1 MPRGSIVKD
10 SSDILCMAIYTGSST
25 KLAQNMGKYKF
36 KRSILHSR
44 FNNVLKFNFIALL
57 VTIAAFCLCN
67 RFWTHEAYGKH
78 WYI

>member
-25 KLAQNMGKYKF
+25 KLVQNMGEYKF

-44 FNNVLKFNFIALL
+44 LNIILTFNFVVLMVGIS
-57 VTIAAFCLCN
+57 LCN
-67 RFWTHEAYGKH
+67 LYNRIWTHEAYG
-78 WYI
+78 